1 MVENDGVWQ
10 TMTAEPGMTGSR
22 LVPRYRVAVAV
33 AFIVTLL
40 VSLGAIWLHMNIIR
54 RDNQEEALVVTGYQS
69 GVLTQHLNGALSAT
83 YALAVVLR
91 ENGYRVNPP
100 AFERLAT
107 DLLRFHPGAASLQYA
122 PGGVV
127 QHIVPLAGNERA
139 IGHDLLADPKRNR
152 KAREAIET
160 RQLTLDG
167 PFKLVQG
174 GVGLVGRLPIFRVDR
189 TVGEDFWGFS
199 NVLIRMADL
208 LKA

>member
-127 QHIVPLAGNERA
+127 QHIVPLAGN
-139 IGHDLLADPKRNR
+139 DRNR
-152 KAREAIET
+152 QKRFDARPVGPLLDNVWTCFRRRRAT
-160 RQLTLDG
+160 RRAFTGSCG
-167 PFKLVQG
+167 P
-174 GVGLVGRLPIFRVDR
+174 P
-189 TVGEDFWGFS
+189 
-199 NVLIRMADL
+199 
-208 LKA
+208 